1 MQTAKALKLDNLAVD
16 PRLARRLPAHLARR
30 CHALLLAEDKGRVT
44 VAMADPDDATARQAV
59 LTALGT
65 EAYVVQGDPVAI
77 DAQLATIWRAEPR
90 QALDLLVCSF
100 PVPATGEVWAY
111 AQALGGLLGARVRPL
126 STAEATD
133 AMLADDVVSGRDQ
146 IILGVPDHPLIRRL
160 LSRGAKEDTP
170 PIPSGA
176 MPLAVLATRR
186 PRWPLRAILLILW
199 GNEADDAA
207 MDWVVRLAASSGSMV
222 TILAVVPPVPGMY
235 GQRAGMAQGLGALLA
250 SATPLGRQMRQAA
263 QRLVDSEIEGTLRMR
278 QGPAD
283 WQICREIVQG
293 EYDLIAAAVK
303 PCRWWMRC
311 LEGDPIDSLLHKADR
326 PVLIAR
332 PAAG

>member
-1 MQTAKALKLDNLAVD
+1 MQTAKALKLDSLAVD
-16 PRLARRLPAHLARR
+16 PRLARRLPADLARR

-44 VAMADPDDATARQAV
+44 VVMADPDDTAARQAV

-100 PVPATGEVWAY
+100 PAPVTDEVWAY
-111 AQALGGLLGARVRPL
+111 AEALGDLLGAHVRRL
-126 STAEATD
+126 RTAEATD
-133 AMLADDVVSGRDQ
+133 ALLADDAEAGRDR
-146 IILGVPDHPLIRRL
+146 IILGVPGHPLICRL
-160 LSRGAKEDTP
+160 LSRGAKEE
-170 PIPSGA
+170 IPSSQLGA
-176 MPLAVLATRR
+176 MPLAMLATQR

-207 MDWVVRLAASSGSMV
+207 MDWVVRLAASSGSAV
-222 TILAVVPPVPGMY
+222 TILAVVPPVPAMY

-278 QGPAD
+278 QGPPD

-293 EYDLIAAAVK
+293 DYDLIAAAAK

-332 PAAG
+332 PATH